1 MIPAIVKSYDYKTK
15 TATVVVSDSQPY
27 ELQDIPVWNIYT
39 GDGIF
44 NVPLLEGTAGMLM
57 YCSIDAYDFF
67 WNGEIEL
74 NTVRVGAEATPVFLP
89 GWQSFIQDYDVLEDG
104 ILLGWNNSRVKIQPD
119 MLTLESGDGSITV
132 EPEQTTIHAGC
143 NVTLQIKD
151 NGKFTVTN
159 ATGEFVAECVDIIDQ
174 IFSSLTT
181 PGIFEYVNTAGVV
194 TPCTVN
200 AGVVT
205 ALKAIIDPKLEKIKS
220 FKA

>member
-1 MIPAIVKSYDYKTK
+1 MIPSIVKSYDYKTK

-27 ELQDIPVWNIYT
+27 EIKDVPVWNIYT
-39 GDGIF
+39 GEGIF

-57 YCSIDAYDFF
+57 YCSVDAYDFF

-104 ILLGWNNSRVKIQPD
+104 ILLGWNNSRIKIQPD
-119 MLTLESGDGSITV
+119 MLTAESGAGSVVI
-132 EPEQTTIHAGC
+132 EPDQ
-143 NVTLQIKD
+143 VTMRIGDATQLQIKD

-159 ATGEFVAECVDIIDQ
+159 ASGDFVTECVDIIDQ

-194 TPCTVN
+194 TSCTVN
-200 AGVVT
+200 TGVVS
-205 ALKAIIDPKLEKIKS
+205 ALKTIIDPKLEKIKS